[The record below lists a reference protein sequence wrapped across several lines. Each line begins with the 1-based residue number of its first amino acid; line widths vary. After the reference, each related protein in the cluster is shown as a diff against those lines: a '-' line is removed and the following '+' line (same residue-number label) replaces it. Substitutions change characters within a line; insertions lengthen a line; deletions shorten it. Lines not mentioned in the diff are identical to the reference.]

1 MNCLLDIISRTK
13 RELTDT
19 QFWQTAF
26 LRQGLFI
33 RKNQHEPNY
42 WLILGTLPDNLVA
55 ILWPAEKLKV
65 EGSTKVFL
73 IPSASVKGKQ
83 HLNLASCFSIKT
95 WRVVPTQVWSPMHA
109 FIAKC
114 KGLPPLCHFQTG
126 KEVPLLEYAAQNAFW
141 NVKTRYLKRLRKDG
155 RVTLH
160 AKTMLS
166 WVVTFQ
172 LVPV

>member
-1 MNCLLDIISRTK
+1 M
-13 RELTDT
+13 
-19 QFWQTAF
+19 QFRQTAF

-33 RKNQHEPNY
+33 RKNQNEQNY
-42 WLILGTLPDNLVA
+42 WLIMGILPDNVVA
-55 ILWPAEKLKV
+55 ILWP
-65 EGSTKVFL
+65 
-73 IPSASVKGKQ
+73 SASVQGKQ

-95 WRVVPTQVWSPMHA
+95 WRVVPTQVWSPVHA

-126 KEVPLLEYAAQNAFW
+126 KEIPLLGYAAQNAFW
-141 NVKTRYLKRLRKDG
+141 NVKTMYLQRLRKDG

-160 AKTMLS
+160 AKQMLS

-172 LVPV
+172 LVPVWLLRLLAWQEVLGMTDDDDVQDA